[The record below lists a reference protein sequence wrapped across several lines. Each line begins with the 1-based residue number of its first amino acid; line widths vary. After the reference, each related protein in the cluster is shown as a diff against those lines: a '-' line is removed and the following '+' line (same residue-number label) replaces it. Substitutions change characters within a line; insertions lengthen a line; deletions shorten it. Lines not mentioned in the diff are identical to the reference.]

1 MEVVQSFRTSDG
13 KLFGDPAEAKA
24 HEQTLIRAS
33 MWASAD
39 EYLKG
44 APSDVGIHAVDAI
57 LYDWRKLYEIL
68 NSAATKLDSLE
79 TPNVPSPSHHPA
91 PRPESPHADP
101 RLARADRLAQRVSER
116 RAESGEPIGDPALS
130 DDAMGMGPA
139 FTRVDRKT
147 QTAPAAATPAKEG
160 QSASAV
166 LSRARKALAFRRQQ
180 RAVSDPVSGGQAVGD
195 E

>member
-13 KLFGDPAEAKA
+13 RLFGDPAEAKA

-33 MWASAD
+33 MRSAAD

-44 APSDVGIHAVDAI
+44 APSDMGIRAVDAI

-68 NSAATKLDSLE
+68 HAAATKLDVLE
-79 TPNVPSPSHHPA
+79 TPNVPAAPNPA
-91 PRPESPHADP
+91 SRPESSHADP

-147 QTAPAAATPAKEG
+147 QTAPAAAPPAKEG

-166 LSRARKALAFRRQQ
+166 LSRARTALAFRRQQ
-180 RAVSDPVSGGQAVGD
+180 RAASDSVSGGEVVGD